1 MPRMKLKPRQI
12 DNQMSTQR
20 TSYTNY
26 ESGFD
31 YSINEEKVSV
41 RIRRKES
48 RFLQS

>member
-1 MPRMKLKPRQI
+1 MDDQI
-12 DNQMSTQR
+12 STQR

-41 RIRRKES
+41 RIRRRES
-48 RFLQS
+48 Q